1 MRLRIFIQRLLGSLR
16 GSGAA
21 SRRIAEETEFH
32 LAMLEDE
39 NIRRGMT
46 PKEARLAA
54 RREFGGA
61 AQMQEEFRDQSGWP
75 ALSSVWKD
83 VVFGWRGAMKEPGVT
98 LLILLTLALGIGANT
113 AIFSF
118 LNELL
123 LRPLPYPE
131 ASRLVHIGRNWDGE
145 AGATGPSDFGMIR
158 DRARSFAAVG
168 TAFIHRG
175 ENIETPGGSRH
186 VEGLQVSHGY
196 FDALGIAPLLG
207 HTFTREEDTPNGP
220 KGVVLSHRLWVESFE
235 ADASVIGRT
244 MRIGGAPHTILGVMP
259 QSFSAASE
267 TQLWLP
273 LQLAIAG
280 NDTNYMTI
288 ARLAPGVSLEQAA
301 GEVESLLREVDR
313 GYLPAGVTRRGPTS
327 IVQSLR
333 DANAAEFRS
342 PVLLLYAGV
351 CVVLL
356 AACINVANLLLSR
369 SAARAKEVAVRAS
382 LGAGRGRIIR
392 QMLTE
397 SVLLSTAGGAAGIL
411 IGQAFVWGLRSLAPY
426 ELFRQVTLD
435 RTTLLFAIGISAV
448 AGILFGLAPAL
459 HSLRIDLTGTLKE
472 SGSGGKSSASRPAL
486 RGRKMLVFAQ
496 VALCT
501 ILLAGSGL
509 LIRTIL
515 NLRAVDLGFEP
526 ANVITAPMAINRD
539 KLKDLPA
546 LLAYYEEAMRRVR
559 EIPGV
564 TSAAITTQLPVEGQ
578 FNLPV
583 QLPDSTE
590 PERFRSLQFRIQ
602 TRDTFATLG
611 MRIVEGR
618 DFQASDR
625 TGAQAVAV
633 VNESFAR
640 AYFERNSNALGKRI
654 RFRKLP
660 EAFVITG
667 IVNDVRET
675 GLKSPAPPVIY
686 ALYDQMPPR
695 IVEAVHGFVAAKW
708 VVKTQAGSGDVA
720 SRVRQAVG
728 NIDPSQPFQE
738 FRTMQSMV
746 AETIQM
752 EEMLMILM
760 AAFAGLT
767 LVMVASGL
775 YGTLAYGV
783 AQRRQEIGI
792 RMAMGARRL
801 HVVGMVAGE
810 GVAVVA
816 GGLVAGLL
824 GSLWMSRLMR
834 GFLFDVPALDPVSLG
849 AAAAVLLAVAAM
861 AGAGPSWRAARIDP
875 WRALRVD

>member
-1 MRLRIFIQRLLGSLR
+1 MRVLFERLLGFLR
-16 GSGAA
+16 GSRAA
-21 SRRIAEETEFH
+21 DRRIAEETEFH
-32 LAMLEDE
+32 LSMLEEE

-46 PKEARLAA
+46 PVEARLAA

-61 AQMQEEFRDQSGWP
+61 AQMQEEFRDQSGLP
-75 ALSSVWKD
+75 VLSSIWKD
-83 VVFGWRGAMKEPGVT
+83 IVFAWRAASKTPGVT
-98 LLILLTLALGIGANT
+98 LLILFTLGLGIGANT

-131 ASRLVHIGRNWDGE
+131 AARLVHIGRNWDGE
-145 AGATGPSDFGMIR
+145 AGATGPRDYAMIR
-158 DRARSFAAVG
+158 DKARSFEVVG
-168 TAFIHRG
+168 TTFIKHG
-175 ENIETPGGSRH
+175 ENIETPGRSLH
-186 VEGLQVSHGY
+186 VPGLQVSEGY
-196 FDALGIAPLLG
+196 FQALGISPMFG
-207 HTFTREEDTPNGP
+207 RTFTREEDVPNGP
-220 KGVVLSHRLWVESFE
+220 KTVVLSHKLWVESFGG
-235 ADASVIGRT
+235 DASVIGQA
-244 MRIGGAPHTILGVMP
+244 MRVGGVPHTIVGVMP
-259 QSFSAASE
+259 PSFSVDSE
-267 TQLWLP
+267 VQLWLP
-273 LQLAIAG
+273 LQLAITS
-280 NDTNYMTI
+280 NDTNYTTI
-288 ARLAPGVSLEQAA
+288 ARLAPGATMEQAA
-301 GEVESLLREVDR
+301 GEVETLLQEVDR
-313 GYLPAGVTRRGPTS
+313 QMLPAGVTRKGPTS
-327 IVQSLR
+327 IVQLLR
-333 DANAAEFRS
+333 DANVSEFRR

-356 AACINVANLLLSR
+356 TACINVANLLLSR

-382 LGAGRGRIIR
+382 LGAGRARIIR

-397 SVLLSTAGGAAGIL
+397 SLLLSLAGGAVGIA
-411 IGQAFVWGLRSLAPY
+411 IGQGFIWALRTLVPY
-426 ELFRQVTLD
+426 ELLRHVELD
-435 RTTLLFAIGISAV
+435 RTTLLFTIAV
-448 AGILFGLAPAL
+448 SVLAGILFGLAPAL
-459 HSLRIDLTGTLKE
+459 HSLRIDLIGTLKE
-472 SGSGGKSSASRPAL
+472 CGSGGKSSASRPAL
-486 RGRKMLVFAQ
+486 RGRKILVFAQ

-501 ILLAGSGL
+501 VLLAGAGL

-526 ANVITAPMAINRD
+526 ANAITAPMAINKD
-539 KLKDLPA
+539 KLKDLPS
-546 LLAYYEEAMRRVR
+546 LLQYYEQAMQRVR

-564 TSAAITTQLPVEGQ
+564 ASVAITTQLPVEGQ

-590 PERFRSLQFRIQ
+590 PERSRSLQFRIQ

-611 MRIVEGR
+611 MRIVDGR

-625 TGAQAVAV
+625 LGSQPVAV

-640 AYFERNSNALGKRI
+640 TYFRSNGNALGKRI
-654 RFRKLP
+654 QFRRLP
-660 EAFVITG
+660 TVFVITG

-675 GLKSPAPPVIY
+675 GLKSPAPPVAY
-686 ALYDQMPPR
+686 TLYDHTPQR
-695 IVEAVHGFVAAKW
+695 IVEVVHGFVPAKW
-708 VVKTQAGSGDVA
+708 VVRVQPGSGDVA

-728 NIDPSQPFQE
+728 NLDSSQPFQE

-746 AETIQM
+746 SGTIQM

-792 RMAMGARRL
+792 RMAMGARW
-801 HVVGMVAGE
+801 HNVVGMVAGE

-816 GGLVAGLL
+816 WGIAAGLVA
-824 GSLWMSRLMR
+824 SFWMSSLMR

-849 AAAAVLLAVAAM
+849 AAAVVLLAVSAL
-861 AGAGPSWRAARIDP
+861 AGAGPSLQATRTDP
-875 WRALRVD
+875 LRALRVD